1 MDWLDWMYWIGLEL
15 NWIGLELNWIGLDW
29 IGLDWIGLDGLDE
42 LMIKMGNLEI
52 EEDLKEIEEFDKMEI
67 DRFSLQFFTIDE
79 Y

>member
-29 IGLDWIGLDGLDE
+29 IGLDGLDE
-42 LMIKMGNLEI
+42 LMIQMGNL
-52 EEDLKEIEEFDKMEI
+52 EIEEFDKMEI

>member
-1 MDWLDWMYWIGLEL
+1 MYWIGLD
-15 NWIGLELNWIGLDW
+15 WIGIELDWNWIGLDW